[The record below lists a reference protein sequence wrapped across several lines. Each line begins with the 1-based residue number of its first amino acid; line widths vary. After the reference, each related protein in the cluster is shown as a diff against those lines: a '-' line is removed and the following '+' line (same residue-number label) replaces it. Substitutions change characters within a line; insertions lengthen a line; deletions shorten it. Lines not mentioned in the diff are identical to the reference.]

1 MGNIDLDGVEDV
13 FEDEED
19 GPPPI
24 KLGICAMAKK
34 TKSKPMG
41 EIIKV
46 CLSSYSSSKTFLAN
60 ASFRFR

>member
-41 EIIKV
+41 EIIQV
-46 CLSSYSSSKTFLAN
+46 FV
-60 ASFRFR
+60 

>member
-41 EIIKV
+41 EIIQVITLFFQDFKY
-46 CLSSYSSSKTFLAN
+46 LSAN
-60 ASFRFR
+60 ATFWIR